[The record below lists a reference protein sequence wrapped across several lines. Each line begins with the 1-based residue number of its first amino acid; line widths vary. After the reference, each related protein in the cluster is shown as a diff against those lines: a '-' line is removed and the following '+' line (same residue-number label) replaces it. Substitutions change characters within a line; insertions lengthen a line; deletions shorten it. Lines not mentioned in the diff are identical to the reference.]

1 MAARRFLLAG
11 RKVPGRPRV
20 KHNNNSID
28 ERFLVRQK
36 VIKFT
41 ELQKNPM
48 LEHDKDT
55 DNWLRTLKKKQFAQT
70 EILTGDA

>member
-1 MAARRFLLAG
+1 MLAG